1 MNSLLGLI
9 AGLIL
14 AKVLAPEGRGLLAI
28 ALAWPGIALAF
39 LGLGLRNVAAFFAA
53 RHPDRHGEVLRACL
67 QLALLCTTVIYVVG
81 FAGSWLFA
89 RDNPD
94 LFKALLIGFL
104 ATPFALLSGIRR
116 GMLNSINLKLWSRVR
131 LIQPAVYAGTVV
143 LVALSGHLTVVA
155 GAVAYFASLFVSA
168 GCCWWIARTPV
179 ARRTG
184 RSFGEL
190 RRAML
195 AYGFKSSL
203 ALSAQVTNVRLD
215 VALLGIFLPASQVGL
230 YAVASS
236 LTQYIVPLSTAAAPW
251 VFPRI
256 ARRAPTAKSWREAQ
270 RAVRLTICLAG
281 AVAVL
286 MGLLAPVILGR
297 VLGPE
302 WLDALVPL
310 WILLVGAVMQSVRF
324 TLVSIASAY
333 NRPELSA
340 YSEVLAAAVTV
351 VALWP
356 MVELFGVTGAAVG
369 ERHGV
374 LDQCASAAPWHHPGR
389 AGGCG

>member
-67 QLALLCTTVIYVVG
+67 QLALVCTTVIYVVG

-104 ATPFALLSGIRR
+104 ATPFALLTGIRR

-155 GAVAYFASLFVSA
+155 GAVAYLVSLVVAA
-168 GCCWWIARTPV
+168 GCAGGSPGPRSPGIQGVPSARCGRRCW
-179 ARRTG
+179 
-184 RSFGEL
+184 
-190 RRAML
+190 
-195 AYGFKSSL
+195 
-203 ALSAQVTNVRLD
+203 
-215 VALLGIFLPASQVGL
+215 
-230 YAVASS
+230 
-236 LTQYIVPLSTAAAPW
+236 
-251 VFPRI
+251 
-256 ARRAPTAKSWREAQ
+256 PTASR
-270 RAVRLTICLAG
+270 
-281 AVAVL
+281 
-286 MGLLAPVILGR
+286 
-297 VLGPE
+297 
-302 WLDALVPL
+302 
-310 WILLVGAVMQSVRF
+310 
-324 TLVSIASAY
+324 
-333 NRPELSA
+333 
-340 YSEVLAAAVTV
+340 
-351 VALWP
+351 ALWP
-356 MVELFGVTGAAVG
+356 SRRRSPT
-369 ERHGV
+369 
-374 LDQCASAAPWHHPGR
+374 SA
-389 AGGCG
+389 